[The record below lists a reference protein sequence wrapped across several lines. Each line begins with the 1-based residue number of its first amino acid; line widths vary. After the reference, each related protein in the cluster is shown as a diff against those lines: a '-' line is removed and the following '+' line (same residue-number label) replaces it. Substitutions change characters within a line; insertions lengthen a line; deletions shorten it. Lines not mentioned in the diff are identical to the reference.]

1 MAGLQI
7 PVNVHTP
14 KQPRHGYFSTATTN
28 KMRRVSRPLVA
39 PTSGK
44 NNPYDNR
51 TTNSVEYRNSG
62 SSQNAIQ
69 YDFYDDQAPVSSP
82 TPLPR
87 RSQNNMP
94 PRMLGFGN
102 HPDSPDFSDYEQEV
116 LEDIGEEY
124 GYTDYQQRC
133 DYASKD
139 EDSAYMDVVKHPDVH
154 LRVRPEKAL
163 NTSANLVP
171 VSILPDWCRGIFK
184 FGVFNAMQSE
194 CFSTAVNT
202 NSNMVISA
210 PTGAGK
216 TVLFELAIVKLLQ
229 GDDGTANHAYKCV
242 YMAPTKAICSER
254 HKDWSNKF
262 SHAGVKCVELT
273 GDTMATG
280 RQAWKEAKDCTI
292 IITTPEKWDSLTR
305 NWNDSSNFLQRIKLF
320 MVDEVHTVAETTRGS
335 CLEVVVSRM
344 MQRGNSVRFVLL
356 SATAPNIEDIKNWLS
371 SCSSGEATAMFKF
384 GDDFRPCKLK
394 RHVYGFPRP
403 QGHNDFQF
411 MKALDYKLLPI
422 IQEHSAKKPVL
433 VFCPTRKS
441 VMTTASYLTEVCQK
455 LVNTKQGLPWDIP
468 GSLDIQFSDAQ
479 LHSFANFGL
488 GVHHAGL
495 SRDDRRAVE
504 ELFTQRRLNVIVA
517 TSTLAVGVNFPAH
530 VVIVKGVMQ
539 WAGNG
544 WAEYSAQDIMQML
557 GRAGR
562 PQFDREGVAIIM
574 CEKQLEAKYSLLSI
588 GGSHLEST
596 LHHNL
601 TEHINSEIGL
611 GTINSV
617 DTAKQWLRKTFLFR
631 RIQKNPTHYTVGID
645 MSDGASW
652 EERMDALVTDSLRV
666 LHETQLIHAG
676 TDGDELILTEFGE
689 IMSYYIRQST
699 VSLEFAGLDYWL
711 IVEEMK
717 AFISISSEQ
726 EACLRSLLLAISGA
740 EEFKD
745 TLLRAGERQI
755 YQKLTEHESIR
766 FPIKKPE
773 TPSDKVSL
781 LLQAVLGGVPL
792 MSNEFKT
799 LNSQPH
805 MEALNVM
812 RHAPRMIA
820 ALVDTAL
827 TTKNGAV
834 ILSGTSLMRSINA
847 KVWEDR
853 PAVLKQFEGI
863 GDKSFKIL
871 AENGIATIKSLST
884 EDPGRIEMLLNRRSP
899 YGSELISA
907 ARSLPKYSI
916 SVAEKSITANR
927 TAGGMDVN
935 LSITI
940 SAKLSQGKPNRFS
953 KNFDARSSSILTILS
968 DNQYVDFRRISTKT
982 LLDSAE
988 FSVTASLTKPSQTI
1002 IVFAAPLRF
1011 AGIVEQFNFK
1021 PSLPAKSFPT
1031 LNTRP
1036 LKESEV
1042 SFLVHAIEPARLT
1055 VNTPLQYQVS
1065 PEETPKFDYAMPN
1078 IPDTDKDSKVKKQPA
1093 RSNKESAAPNKL
1105 RLANGNYPCQHK
1117 CKDKA
1122 TCRHICCREGLPKP
1136 SSSPKRAKVKD
1147 HQPTAPQTLSS
1158 PIQTRPTPEKHKAQ
1172 VDQFYSRTND
1182 GASGI
1187 NCGLLIPQRAIPY
1200 DDEVGRQHV
1209 DIPLPCAPTVSGND
1223 TVSSA
1228 SDSELPEPSR
1238 IVFCERHTPAESP
1251 DSYDNSDMDTWAANI
1266 PSEVLDVEDGSIF
1279 FAAPEQPKPRGKSS
1293 RPTQA
1298 YRVGMKRTNSS
1309 VGTPQSNRP
1318 AGKRL
1323 KPPSTTSEEIID
1335 LDTPPCTQHMTE
1347 FLPAPATVSY
1357 EPEAIKLLFRP
1368 TSSSPS
1374 LAEAMGSTGRGT
1386 PVVPS
1391 VSQVI
1396 APTPDIQEGYIENL
1410 LDDVFDSISV
1420 VPPNG
1425 PLIAERS
1432 RNVGVPRL
1440 DSTLPKGT
1448 SALQKPMLSSHSQS
1462 RAFESNH
1469 PKQERRE
1476 RANSDPMADLNA
1488 WLEENGL

>member
-14 KQPRHGYFSTATTN
+14 KQPRHGYFSTATTDR
-28 KMRRVSRPLVA
+28 MRRVFRPLVA
-39 PTSGK
+39 PTNGK

-51 TTNSVEYRNSG
+51 ATNSVDYRNSG

-87 RSQNNMP
+87 RSQTNMP
-94 PRMLGFGN
+94 PRMLGLGN
-102 HPDSPDFSDYEQEV
+102 HPDSRDFSDYEQEV
-116 LEDIGEEY
+116 LEDISEEY
-124 GYTDYQQRC
+124 GYTDYQQRRD
-133 DYASKD
+133 DYVSRD
-139 EDSAYMDVVKHPDVH
+139 EDSAYTDVVKHPDVH
-154 LRVRPEKAL
+154 LRVRQEKAL

-194 CFSTAVNT
+194 CSLLRLIQILTWYVSKRLSLIHVIFTERQ
-202 NSNMVISA
+202 VISA

-229 GDDGTANHAYKCV
+229 GDDDTANHAHKCV

-411 MKALDYKLLPI
+411 MRALDYKLLPI

-455 LVNTKQGLPWDIP
+455 LVDTKQGLPWDIP
-468 GSLDIQFSDAQ
+468 GSLDIQFSDTQ

-562 PQFDREGVAIIM
+562 PQFDREGIAIIM

-631 RIQKNPTHYTVGID
+631 RIQKNPAHYTVGID

-676 TDGDELILTEFGE
+676 TGGDELILTDFGE

-699 VSLEFAGLDYWL
+699 
-711 IVEEMK
+711 MK

-745 TLLRAGERQI
+745 TLLRAGERQL
-755 YQKLTEHESIR
+755 YQKLTEYESIR

-884 EDPGRIEMLLNRRSP
+884 EDPGRIEMVR
-899 YGSELISA
+899 
-907 ARSLPKYSI
+907 
-916 SVAEKSITANR
+916 
-927 TAGGMDVN
+927 
-935 LSITI
+935 
-940 SAKLSQGKPNRFS
+940 
-953 KNFDARSSSILTILS
+953 
-968 DNQYVDFRRISTKT
+968 
-982 LLDSAE
+982 
-988 FSVTASLTKPSQTI
+988 
-1002 IVFAAPLRF
+1002 
-1011 AGIVEQFNFK
+1011 
-1021 PSLPAKSFPT
+1021 
-1031 LNTRP
+1031 
-1036 LKESEV
+1036 
-1042 SFLVHAIEPARLT
+1042 
-1055 VNTPLQYQVS
+1055 
-1065 PEETPKFDYAMPN
+1065 
-1078 IPDTDKDSKVKKQPA
+1078 
-1093 RSNKESAAPNKL
+1093 
-1105 RLANGNYPCQHK
+1105 
-1117 CKDKA
+1117 
-1122 TCRHICCREGLPKP
+1122 
-1136 SSSPKRAKVKD
+1136 
-1147 HQPTAPQTLSS
+1147 
-1158 PIQTRPTPEKHKAQ
+1158 
-1172 VDQFYSRTND
+1172 
-1182 GASGI
+1182 
-1187 NCGLLIPQRAIPY
+1187 
-1200 DDEVGRQHV
+1200 
-1209 DIPLPCAPTVSGND
+1209 
-1223 TVSSA
+1223 
-1228 SDSELPEPSR
+1228 
-1238 IVFCERHTPAESP
+1238 
-1251 DSYDNSDMDTWAANI
+1251 
-1266 PSEVLDVEDGSIF
+1266 
-1279 FAAPEQPKPRGKSS
+1279 
-1293 RPTQA
+1293 
-1298 YRVGMKRTNSS
+1298 
-1309 VGTPQSNRP
+1309 
-1318 AGKRL
+1318 
-1323 KPPSTTSEEIID
+1323 
-1335 LDTPPCTQHMTE
+1335 
-1347 FLPAPATVSY
+1347 
-1357 EPEAIKLLFRP
+1357 
-1368 TSSSPS
+1368 
-1374 LAEAMGSTGRGT
+1374 
-1386 PVVPS
+1386 
-1391 VSQVI
+1391 
-1396 APTPDIQEGYIENL
+1396 
-1410 LDDVFDSISV
+1410 
-1420 VPPNG
+1420 
-1425 PLIAERS
+1425 
-1432 RNVGVPRL
+1432 
-1440 DSTLPKGT
+1440 
-1448 SALQKPMLSSHSQS
+1448 
-1462 RAFESNH
+1462 
-1469 PKQERRE
+1469 
-1476 RANSDPMADLNA
+1476 
-1488 WLEENGL
+1488 